1 VIIKTSLIAAALM
14 LAAQPVLAQNKK
26 VYRCEEAS
34 GRVTYSD
41 EACKGGVALNND
53 DARSDDQRKAAADA
67 VKREE
72 KLGDK
77 LARDR
82 RLAEKSAPK
91 SGAAL
96 IPYSAAEK
104 AAKEQPSSK
113 KTTTTKKK
121 TRVKEKTQA
130 SAALSCV
137 NRRYFAHNESLASM
151 CSGFTGMQA
160 TGQTCTHCGS
170 SKWPTH
176 SVHLPGSMT

>member
-1 VIIKTSLIAAALM
+1 MIIKTSLIAAALL
-14 LAAQPVLAQNKK
+14 LAAQPLLAQNKK

-41 EACKGGVALNND
+41 EACKGGVALKND

-82 RLAEKSAPK
+82 RSAEKSAPK
-91 SGAAL
+91 PSAAL

-104 AAKEQPSSK
+104 AAKESPADK
-113 KTTTTKKK
+113 KPATKKK
-121 TRVKEKTQA
+121 KPKSVASEKTQA
-130 SAALSCV
+130 
-137 NRRYFAHNESLASM
+137 
-151 CSGFTGMQA
+151 
-160 TGQTCTHCGS
+160 
-170 SKWPTH
+170 
-176 SVHLPGSMT
+176 

>member
-1 VIIKTSLIAAALM
+1 VTIKTSLIAAALM
-14 LAAQPVLAQNKK
+14 LAAQPPLAQNKK

-41 EACKGGVALNND
+41 EACKGGVTLNND

-104 AAKEQPSSK
+104 AAKQPPADK
-113 KTTTTKKK
+113 KRATKKK
-121 TRVKEKTQA
+121 KPKPVTVDKTQA
-130 SAALSCV
+130 
-137 NRRYFAHNESLASM
+137 
-151 CSGFTGMQA
+151 
-160 TGQTCTHCGS
+160 
-170 SKWPTH
+170 
-176 SVHLPGSMT
+176 